1 MALTIDVIRLG
12 LQQALRRIRQ
22 VFTETMDLSTSH
34 RRCEC
39 ARLTHL
45 CLTVRS
51 LPGRRL
57 GVPLSLSSRGGSVG

>member
-1 MALTIDVIRLG
+1 MALPIDVIRLG
-12 LQQALRRIRQ
+12 LQRALRRIRQ
-22 VFTETMDLSTSH
+22 VFTAAMVLSTGH
-34 RRCEC
+34 LRREC

-57 GVPLSLSSRGGSVG
+57 